1 MEQSQG
7 EERRR
12 KKERDRKKEKGMY
25 CLTLCS
31 SRVSLVDVTH
41 KGVAP
46 NDMAQRPSVWHGMH
60 APAP

>member
-25 CLTLCS
+25 CLTLCR

-46 NDMAQRPSVWHGMH
+46 NDMT
-60 APAP
+60 